1 MGIKGLSALIKRFAP
16 EGQKTVP
23 LGALA
28 RGWYAVDVSGYLY
41 ASQYNAEH
49 KGKNNHIRDFF
60 NLISKGAEHG
70 LRFVFVFDGNTH
82 SAAKQG
88 TISDRAEKTQGQK
101 DRIKTLLD
109 LDPAADE
116 RQTSSDLKA
125 LGLTRLKGDLPAED
139 RIELGLLLRNFIVI
153 TPQCYADLKLLFQ
166 YVGAPFI
173 RAQGEADFVCAALSR
188 AGLVQGVISED
199 MDMLSHGVG
208 LLVRGLMN
216 ARSNDV
222 TCYTLAAVLA
232 GMELTLAQFHE
243 LSVLCGC
250 DYASKLDG
258 VAGVRGLTL
267 LKKFKTIAG
276 ILADG
281 KITAPAEFSAA
292 AARAVEIFSSNQ
304 EELPG
309 DFTLPSGY
317 TIDPAV
323 KEWLGTIT
331 GPVANLDGKLKII
344 ERV

>member
-23 LGALA
+23 LGGLA

-70 LRFVFVFDGNTH
+70 LRFIFVFDGNTH

-88 TISDRAEKTQGQK
+88 TIEDRAEKTQGQK
-101 DRIKTLLD
+101 DRIKTLLN
-109 LDPAADE
+109 LDPVADE

-125 LGLTRLKGDLPAED
+125 LGLARLKGDLPAED

-166 YVGAPFI
+166 YLGTPFI

-222 TCYTLAAVLA
+222 TCYTLEAVLT

-250 DYASKLDG
+250 DYAGKLDG

-281 KITAPAEFSAA
+281 KIKAPAEFPEA
-292 AARAVEIFSSNQ
+292 AARAVRIFSANQ
-304 EELPG
+304 EELPAG
-309 DFTLPSGY
+309 YTLPSGY
-317 TIDPAV
+317 AIDPAV
-323 KEWLGTIT
+323 KEWLGTST

-344 ERV
+344 ATA